1 MFWPRLSENIV
12 FLDLWSKKWFLEGMQ
27 PLKIVENQNF
37 FHFQHPRILKISFQ
51 VQIFDF
57 CEYDKFEILKLTFL
71 QRIRQKFQKF
81 EDKMRESPKMVQIDE
96 FISLKL
102 PPWFS

>member
-1 MFWPRLSENIV
+1 
-12 FLDLWSKKWFLEGMQ
+12 MQ

-37 FHFQHPRILKISFQ
+37 FNFQHPWILKISSQ

-57 CEYDKFEILKLTFL
+57 CEYDKFEILKMTFFPK
-71 QRIRQKFQKF
+71 IRQKFQNF

-102 PPWFS
+102 PPDSLKLQKLKSQTILDNKL